1 MTRALALLLMLTA
14 AACRQAPPPTS
25 DANLSADNVVIEET
39 DTPAVDNEATS
50 FAEADGA
57 HPTAPEPAPI
67 PAKFR
72 GIWAE
77 QKLVCSQLSHPSR
90 LIISGRTLRFPAFVL
105 QVDSIALPDDDSF
118 AVKGHNKKTKAP
130 AEAHYSV
137 DPAGIVLTDEAGGGA
152 ERVKCG

>member
-1 MTRALALLLMLTA
+1 M
-14 AACRQAPPPTS
+14 PP
-25 DANLSADNVVIEET
+25 
-39 DTPAVDNEATS
+39 
-50 FAEADGA
+50 FAEVENA

-77 QKLVCSQLSHPSR
+77 QKSVCSQLSHPSR

-105 QVDSIALPDDDSF
+105 QVDSVALPDDDSF

>member
-1 MTRALALLLMLTA
+1 MRRAAPFMLAGLL
-14 AACRQAPPPTS
+14 AACGQPSATV
-25 DANLSADNVVIEET
+25 DANLAQADTNGIEAANAM
-39 DTPAVDNEATS
+39 PP
-50 FAEADGA
+50 FAEVENA

-77 QKLVCSQLSHPSR
+77 QKSVCSQLSHPSR

-105 QVDSIALPDDDSF
+105 EADSVALPDEDSF
-118 AVKGHNKKTKAP
+118 AVKGHNKKTQAP

-137 DPAGIVLTDEAGGGA
+137 DAAGIILIDQAGGGA